1 MFFLLFVIWA
11 YTFVS
16 LLVFFSLRFLLFV
29 LIYFGDILA
38 TGFCFLYFSS
48 AAAEAVAALRT
59 VHQLFDCVRILCSH

>member
-1 MFFLLFVIWA
+1 MIPVQTNVNLTKA
-11 YTFVS
+11 TFS
-16 LLVFFSLRFLLFV
+16 FFSLRFLLFV

>member
-1 MFFLLFVIWA
+1 MIPVQTNVNLTRA
-11 YTFVS
+11 TFS
-16 LLVFFSLRFLLFV
+16 FFSLRFLLFV